1 LPGPT
6 NKSRASRF
14 LESLVAFSVLVTLLA
29 SSAAGST
36 ERVLYNFQ
44 GGADGST
51 PAGRLVFDKDG
62 DIYGV
67 TTNGGSSSCI
77 TLFECGT
84 VFQLLRPKQP
94 GGAWTER
101 VLYVFKGNAA
111 GDGASPFGGLVMDGA
126 GNLYGTTGYGGTG
139 NCMILGTREGCG
151 TVFELSPPSEPR
163 GQWTERVI
171 YNFRGWGDGQL
182 PWGDLVF
189 DEAGNLY
196 GATEYG
202 GGYGSCNAPY
212 YHHCGTVFKL
222 SRPQSKSGQWK
233 ETVLYGF
240 KGGTDGANPN
250 GGLVFGKKMV
260 LYGTTQVGGFN
271 CSNHQ
276 GQGCGTVFSLTPQ
289 SQSGGTWTETVLYSF
304 KGPFE
309 TPQDGNTPYAGV
321 TQDDSANIFGTTWGG
336 GEGASTWGTVYE
348 LVRSGNGWSEQLL
361 HSFGFTIDGGNPES
375 RLIFDA
381 RGDIYGT
388 GLAGGIGGGTIFRLK
403 PGERGW
409 TLDTLYEF
417 GNYSGDGF
425 FPVSMRFA
433 PEGGLYGTTE
443 DGGNVASC
451 GNNGC
456 GTVFVFEPSGLGS
469 IN

>member
-1 LPGPT
+1 M
-6 NKSRASRF
+6 KSTSQ
-14 LESLVAFSVLVTLLA
+14 SLVFGLLGMFLVFTTGA
-29 SSAAGST
+29 RAAGST
-36 ERVLYNFQ
+36 ETILYNFQ
-44 GGADGST
+44 GGSDGST
-51 PAGRLVFDKDG
+51 PVGRLVFDKDG

-84 VFQLLRPKQP
+84 VFQLLQPKQP

-151 TVFELSPPSEPR
+151 TVFELSPPREPR

-212 YHHCGTVFKL
+212 YRHCGTVFKL

-233 ETVLYGF
+233 ETMLYGF

-260 LYGTTQVGGFN
+260 LYGTTQIGGFN
-271 CSNHQ
+271 CGYR
-276 GQGCGTVFSLTPQ
+276 GQGCGTVFELLPPAEGRSTWMETILHRFQGPAINQDGAIPFAGVAVDTAGKLYGTTWVGGGANVASGTVFCLIPQ
-289 SQSGGTWTETVLYSF
+289 SNGDWLYQVLYSF
-304 KGPFE
+304 
-309 TPQDGNTPYAGV
+309 QDFSDGSAPGSKLVLDSTGNIY
-321 TQDDSANIFGTTWGG
+321 GTATGG
-336 GEGASTWGTVYE
+336 GE
-348 LVRSGNGWSEQLL
+348 
-361 HSFGFTIDGGNPES
+361 F
-375 RLIFDA
+375 
-381 RGDIYGT
+381 
-388 GLAGGIGGGTIFRLK
+388 GGGTIFWLT
-403 PGERGW
+403 PGASYW
-409 TLDTLYEF
+409 TFSALYEF
-417 GNYSGDGF
+417 AGYAVDGF
-425 FPVSMRFA
+425 YPSSIRFA
-433 PEGGLYGTTE
+433 PDGGLYGTTQY
-443 DGGNVASC
+443 GGSVATC
-451 GNNGC
+451 GNYGC
-456 GTVFVFEPSGLGS
+456 GTVFAFEP
-469 IN
+469 